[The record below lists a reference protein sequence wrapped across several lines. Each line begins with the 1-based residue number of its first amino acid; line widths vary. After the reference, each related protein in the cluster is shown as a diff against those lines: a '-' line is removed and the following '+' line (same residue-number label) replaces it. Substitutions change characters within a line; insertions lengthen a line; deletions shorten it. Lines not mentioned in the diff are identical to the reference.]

1 MDYKKKLAATLV
13 VVMMLSVM
21 CGLVFGAC
29 NNAPTNTNCV
39 VSYYLNNDDGD
50 VRKVIVQ
57 SGAHATDWRLT
68 RDGYNLVGWYTDRNG
83 TQKYDFSE
91 TVTKNI
97 SLYAIWAEKPGIAVV
112 RFDYGSGGIAVKSA
126 EVEKQSKLDTNSV
139 PSRTRLGMV
148 FQGWY
153 KDSDYSESWDFVNDT
168 VEDDMTLYAKYAY
181 DPTYVTRDSDG
192 NVVYDNVELY
202 VWVRNDSAQI
212 KTAFNTLTEQFN
224 ELYKGKITIH
234 TIFNFWDHPAGAD
247 GDRSSAANSI
257 IQNDLGIRVQAAP
270 ERNKDD
276 TYYTIADVYDLAGID
291 YDMDNDYYYGAA
303 REATLDGEYKSIPLV
318 ASVPYIVYNK
328 TLMSSYNNGKLPANY
343 SEFLAILKKAYA
355 TESVTNS
362 GFNSF
367 IAGNQ
372 WRFREI
378 TSPTAFF
385 QNGVGYYNRI
395 SDGFQ
400 NNWVTDGKLNDN
412 VTTAWN
418 NMYNL
423 LGNDGEAHGKIAQT
437 YDTGAIINEVKS
449 GKALAGIVSY
459 CGFEAQA
466 ADSNIGIL
474 PLSNMFTDDD
484 TDAAASI
491 PVTTFALSFFKYAN
505 NVSGTQLCAGA
516 LFSEYVSKNS
526 YIFAENNYYPLY
538 KAAVQSD
545 EFVNSDNVI
554 VNVLKQAGNPDNFIT
569 LPGISTQ
576 KQIINEVAS
585 PVIVDGLQ
593 SGKQDYYMQLY
604 LLGLNI
610 ASLIY

>member
-1 MDYKKKLAATLV
+1 MNYKKKLAVLLIA
-13 VVMMLSVM
+13 VMALSM
-21 CGLVFGAC
+21 ICGLIFVAC
-29 NNAPTNTNCV
+29 DNDTSNTNCV

-57 SGAHATDWRLT
+57 NGACATDWRLT
-68 RDGYNLVGWYTDRNG
+68 REGYNLVGWYTDRSG
-83 TQKYDFSE
+83 SHKYNFSDK
-91 TVTKNI
+91 VTGDI
-97 SLYAIWAEKPGIAVV
+97 ALYAIWAEKPGIAVV
-112 RFDYGSGGIAVKSA
+112 NFDYGSGGIAVKSV
-126 EVEKQSKLDTNSV
+126 EVEKQSKLDANTV

-153 KDSDYSESWDFVNDT
+153 KDDDYLDSWDFANDT
-168 VEDDMTLYAKYAY
+168 VEDDTTLYAKYTY
-181 DPTYVTRDSDG
+181 DPNYVTRDDDD

-224 ELYKGKITIH
+224 ELYEGKITIH

-257 IQNDLGIRVQAAP
+257 IQNDLGIRVQATP

-291 YDMDNDYYYGAA
+291 YDMDDDYYYGAA

-328 TLMSSYNNGKLPANY
+328 SLMGSYNNGKLPTNY
-343 SEFLAILKKAYA
+343 SEFLSILKKAYSS
-355 TESVTNS
+355 ESVTNS

-385 QNGVGYYNRI
+385 QNGAAYYDRI
-395 SDGFQ
+395 SDGYT
-400 NNWVTDGKLNDN
+400 NNWVVDGTLSDN
-412 VTTAWN
+412 VTTAWDN
-418 NMYNL
+418 LYNL
-423 LGNDGEAHGKIAQT
+423 LGNEGDAHGKIAQA
-437 YDTGAIINEVKS
+437 YDTGTIINEVKS

-466 ADSNIGIL
+466 ADSSIGIL

-516 LFSEYVSKNS
+516 LFSEFISKNS
-526 YIFAENNYYPLY
+526 YVFAENNYYPLY

-545 EFVNSDNVI
+545 EFVNSDNAI
-554 VNVLKQAGNPDNFIT
+554 VNVLKQVGDPNDFIT

-576 KQIINEVAS
+576 KQIINDVAS
-585 PVIVDGLQ
+585 PIIVDGLQ
-593 SGKQDYYMQLY
+593 DSKKDYYMQLY
-604 LLGLNI
+604 LLGLNM

>member
-1 MDYKKKLAATLV
+1 MDYKKRLATALLV
-13 VVMMLSVM
+13 VTVLSVV
-21 CGLVFGAC
+21 CGLVFTAC

-57 SGAHATDWRLT
+57 SGARANDWRLT
-68 RDGYNLVGWYTDRNG
+68 REGYNLKGWYTDRNG
-83 TQKYDFSE
+83 TQKYDFSKA
-91 TVTKNI
+91 VTENI
-97 SLYAIWAEKPGIAVV
+97 ALYAIWTEKPGVAVV
-112 RFDYGSGGIAVKSA
+112 SFDYGSGGIEVKSV
-126 EVEKQSKLDTNSV
+126 ETEKQSVLDIDAV
-139 PSRTRLGMV
+139 PSRTRLGMI
-148 FQGWY
+148 FRGWY
-153 KDSDYSESWDFVNDT
+153 KDSDFTESWDFTTDI
-168 VEDDMTLYAKYAY
+168 VEDDMTLYAKYDY
-181 DPTYVTRDSDG
+181 DPTYVTRDGEG

-212 KTAFNTLTEQFN
+212 KTAFTALTDSFN
-224 ELYKGKITIH
+224 KLYEGKITIH

-328 TLMSSYNNGKLPANY
+328 TLMSSYNNGKLPGNY

-355 TESVTNS
+355 AESLTN
-362 GFNSF
+362 GNFNSF

-378 TSPTAFF
+378 TSPTAFM
-385 QNGVGYYNRI
+385 QNGAGYYQRVTNGFASNWV
-395 SDGFQ
+395 SDGALS
-400 NNWVTDGKLNDN
+400 TS

-418 NMYNL
+418 NLYNL
-423 LGNDGEAHGKIAQT
+423 LGNDGEAHGKIAQA
-437 YDTGAIINEVKS
+437 YDTGTIIDNVKN
-449 GKALAGIVSY
+449 GNALAGIVSY

-466 ADSNIGIL
+466 ADNSIGIL

-484 TDAAASI
+484 TADAASI

-516 LFSEYVSKNS
+516 LFSDYVSRNS
-526 YIFAENNYYPLY
+526 YVFAENNYYPLH

-545 EFVNSDNVI
+545 EFVNSTNAV
-554 VNVLKQAGNPDNFIT
+554 VNVLKKVGNPDNFVT

-576 KQIINEVAS
+576 KQIINDVAA
-585 PVIVDGLQ
+585 PVIVEGLQ
-593 SGKQDYYMQLY
+593 SGKQDYYQQLY

>member
-21 CGLVFGAC
+21 CGLVLGAC

-395 SDGFQ
+395 GDGFQ

-569 LPGISTQ
+569 LSGISTQ